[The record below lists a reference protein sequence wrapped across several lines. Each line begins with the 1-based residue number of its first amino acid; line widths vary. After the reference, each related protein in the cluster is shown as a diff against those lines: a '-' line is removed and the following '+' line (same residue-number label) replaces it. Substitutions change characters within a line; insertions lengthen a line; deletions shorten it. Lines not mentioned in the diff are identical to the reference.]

1 MPTLLNNVETYAN
14 VPQIILNGAEWH
26 ANIGTERSKGT
37 KVFALG
43 GKIEN
48 TGLLE
53 VPMGTSLRE
62 VIFEVGGGIPN
73 GKKFKAVQTGGPSG
87 GCLTDEHLD
96 TPIDYDN
103 LVELGSMMGSGGMI
117 VMDEDNCMVD
127 VARFFLDFTVDESC
141 GKCTPCREGT
151 KRMLEIL
158 DRICEGKGEV
168 ADLEKLEI
176 LSNSIKDSALCGL
189 GQTAPN
195 PVLSTLEH
203 FREEYL
209 AHVVDK
215 RCPAGECSDLLQ
227 IVVADGCIG
236 CTACTRVCPVD
247 AIEGERK
254 QPHVI
259 LQDKCIKC
267 GACIDKCPVKVIV
280 KQ

>member
-1 MPTLLNNVETYAN
+1 
-14 VPQIILNGAEWH
+14 
-26 ANIGTERSKGT
+26 
-37 KVFALG
+37 
-43 GKIEN
+43 
-48 TGLLE
+48 
-53 VPMGTSLRE
+53 
-62 VIFEVGGGIPN
+62 
-73 GKKFKAVQTGGPSG
+73 
-87 GCLTDEHLD
+87 
-96 TPIDYDN
+96 
-103 LVELGSMMGSGGMI
+103 MGSGGMI

-158 DRICEGKGEV
+158 DRICEGKGEM
-168 ADLEKLEI
+168 ADLKKLET
-176 LSNSIKDSALCGL
+176 LSHSIKDSALCGL

-203 FREEYL
+203 FKHEYL
-209 AHVVDK
+209 AHVEDK
-215 RCPAGECSDLLQ
+215 KCPAGVCTDLLQ